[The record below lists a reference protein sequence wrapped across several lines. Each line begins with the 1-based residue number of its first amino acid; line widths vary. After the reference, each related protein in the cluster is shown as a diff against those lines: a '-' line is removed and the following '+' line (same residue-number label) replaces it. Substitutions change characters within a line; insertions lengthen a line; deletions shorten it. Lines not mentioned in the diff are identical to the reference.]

1 MANTFAHLHNHSEY
15 SLLDG
20 AQTTEQ
26 MAIKAAELGLS
37 AVSITDHGR
46 MGGCVEFYTNC
57 KKHGVKPILG
67 MEAYITGIGRSRT
80 DRIDWQ
86 RQTKEFIG
94 TPKYERNNYHLILL
108 AKNEQGYDNLCQLS
122 TESYSTGFY
131 QKPRIDYG
139 LLEKYKDGLIV
150 SSACFAADTMITT
163 ANGFKRIDA
172 VEKGD
177 LVLSKNGCFE
187 EVLTPTVI
195 GYDGDGYAVK
205 LAHTFF
211 PTVCTYDHK
220 FLIYDDITQRTIW
233 KEAHQLR
240 KNDKCI
246 IPVYGTSYTGNN
258 IIHADDV
265 NKLIDEIFVIKDNV
279 RSKAH
284 IKYMQHDITLSNNIM
299 RLLGLWLADGSMSLC
314 KRRET
319 YAGSVTFSFGYS
331 DFNIYYESFVK
342 AALEELGFKYSI
354 HKKKGTVDIVM
365 SSALTYCFFHY
376 LFKNKKSAEKS
387 VSTCL
392 MHISKDFDCE
402 LLYGYLLGDG
412 YFDSSSKHPHGRVI
426 SASVSI
432 SLANDI
438 IELWRSLGI
447 QAAVHV
453 RSGSTAGLFDFQYN
467 DDGTKS
473 NININSVSNI
483 YNRKASVRTQY
494 VVEIT
499 NKAFVRLSK
508 HDVITHDLLM
518 KALEN
523 AYEYVRSSKR
533 SYVTVNGIEY
543 QINRVQNNNRVHIRG
558 NVYCLS
564 TADHTF
570 VCNNAVV
577 HNCIIGEVSNRLLN
591 HDYAKAREVAM
602 WFKKTFGEDY
612 YFEQMNHGLAIEQ
625 EVMRPIRELADELG
639 IKVIATNDAHYTNR
653 DDHKLQKTLMLIS
666 MHKSWADSDVKGSFF
681 GSDDGYGQGA
691 VTDSD
696 TGDSDPI
703 FETPPELYMKSYEEM
718 LEALRPNGGEG
729 GVAERELDNT
739 NEIADKCNFDLPIID
754 PDDTSAYF
762 LADYPIEQDNKYDE
776 YEKSGYDIPEY
787 VTTACVDEMH
797 KLGHDDVNELS
808 DFMSQHDIKALRF
821 LMYLC
826 ERGIKR
832 LIKPKVDALGE
843 PLPESYWIKNP
854 PKGFEVRHA
863 HNSPDELWIKGKLD
877 DGNTPDDILQIYR
890 DRLAYEMSILC
901 AKKFVNYFL
910 IVQSYVDYTRASG
923 SSVGPGRGCHRTG
936 TMVMTPNGAKEI
948 ERLSVGDVVYDE
960 KGTPVPVIE
969 SFTYDVDETLVDV
982 AVAGGNHLDL
992 TPDHKVKALRASVID
1007 DADTI
1012 ADVAEESC
1020 EWVPAGELQSG
1031 DLVYVPTM
1039 PEPHS
1044 EFGTVNISYRMSK
1057 LVLDDELERMGY
1069 AVDEDGNAVVC
1080 RADVDED
1087 SPFSSIADT
1096 VELDDRLSYIIGR
1109 YVASGWCDGD
1119 SVRFKQ
1125 LHRNNDAVKQH
1136 DENTLIRLMMDVFD
1150 VNGETHACDDGETD
1164 IVSFTHP
1171 LLKMF
1176 IESVAG
1182 RGENKRIP
1190 SCYTD
1195 TALNQTLVS
1204 SLLIGIA
1211 EGQGEPSDGYSY
1223 VAPNKNVAYA
1233 MKRLLMCPSAAVSVT
1248 HEDDGTAGRRYVVT
1262 ITPCDGKNVICAS
1275 DDLMLLRVESVTPYD
1290 YSGQV
1295 HDIHVATDNHCSYL
1309 TETCVTSNSGAGS
1322 LINYLTGITAVD
1334 PLPNDLMFE
1343 RFLNPDRK
1351 GYPDIDI
1358 DFSGDF
1364 RDNHLWPHIR
1374 EMYGKE
1380 NTSAVAAYTY
1390 YWGKAAI
1397 KAAARVL
1404 FDCSND
1410 RSLPESERSRGK
1422 DLSVQTSTAL
1432 ADLIDNKPKLDLR
1445 TELDGSNPALSDL
1458 VASDTRYQQV
1468 IELALILQGRIS
1480 GEGQHASAYIVSPHP
1495 ITNRMPLMVSKDER
1509 AQSQKSGKPVSN
1521 YLIQYDGRTTQDK
1534 LGYVKLDLLC
1544 INDLEVITTTLEI
1557 VKRVYG
1563 CDIDIENIP
1572 LDDAA
1577 AFQLVQ
1583 EGHNTGLFQFDGSP
1597 VAGRLLIESQAD
1609 RIGDWS
1615 AINALNR
1622 PGPLQMGYDKQFVEG
1637 KLHPESITYFTP
1649 AAEKYLKPT
1658 YGTVCVAEGTQIT
1671 TINGYKN
1678 IEDIAIGD
1686 MVLSD
1691 DGQFHCVT
1699 NVFDNGV
1706 RETICLHT
1714 DYGEDLFCTPEHKV
1728 LTASDEWVEAQ
1739 NLKKGDLI
1747 KAYNIYERLNQ
1758 VREIEQFDWY
1768 DWFIGLFIAD
1778 GHSSVASPTIACCS
1792 EAFADK
1798 LIEVGK
1804 RLFPSMQNIHKSVS
1818 SNGANGTTWSV
1829 VFSEKVGKVNGSF
1842 SADFRPNSVS
1852 ALLKKYGLFHMT
1864 KEKKT
1869 WPSPDQYSFS
1879 TIIGMW
1885 EGDGCYKNKR
1895 LHVKYKHIAYG
1906 VYDALMRYGFHTSIY
1921 QDTSGAWLVS
1931 VDDIEAL
1938 RPKLREF
1945 DRYATSNGA
1954 YIPSKYLRKQIGSC
1968 PSYKERKVI
1977 YKKIRD
1983 GYVRINT
1990 AKNTFGWEFDP
2001 QNEHYEWARV
2011 LNISPSNQ
2019 RHVYDLTVEES
2030 HSYVANSKVAHNC
2043 FQESLM
2049 LLSQDK
2055 NIVGFTGGE
2064 SDTMRK
2070 ILAHKDKAKIQGI
2083 VDLAHERAEE
2093 NGVPKSVVDKFCEIA
2108 VAAGSYSF
2116 NSSHSLAYALIAY
2129 RGAFL
2134 KAHFPEAFLAA
2145 MCQLK
2150 PDQKGKNKIP
2160 DYLEDA
2166 RQLGVE
2172 VLPPNVNYSLVE
2184 FDVPHKG
2191 AIAYGLERIKGVGK
2205 SAQPI
2210 VDERLRNGQYRDFTD
2225 FCCRVPREVGKSA
2238 LKPLIEYGALDGLGW
2253 TRKAMLESIDEI
2265 IAFRKSWFDGQERS
2279 QDVAMSLFSD
2289 SDDGDDGYSYETRTV
2304 ELVPPFDDEYTD
2316 RELLRQE
2323 KQHLGMCL
2331 SGSFEDY
2338 TKLTRFKIER
2348 DMLARYENAKREG
2361 GVNAQYPIPIN
2372 VADIRNLKDGM
2383 RVELLCVV
2391 SDPVGKRENPRMF
2404 RSGKGCSIDV
2414 YDHGLY
2420 EESRFGFSPRT
2431 YTGRLTVFS
2440 RTWETLDAYPRPS
2453 DTLHVT
2459 GRISVDKEGKFPNA
2473 VIVDTLE
2480 VVDDDKK
2487 LLSSMSRDE
2496 LMALQSDFNE
2506 HVRRVSDPSD
2516 DMYMIPVLEFDTGYN
2531 LQAFLDSDGT
2541 ERFVGTGRVEIKTE
2555 DDKQRESASSVAR
2568 IVKLKQTRG
2577 MVRWAERFGAK
2588 AYKVR
2593 LPKAQSAIDRMRVTL
2608 DE

>member
-150 SSACFAADTMITT
+150 SSAC
-163 ANGFKRIDA
+163 
-172 VEKGD
+172 V
-177 LVLSKNGCFE
+177 
-187 EVLTPTVI
+187 
-195 GYDGDGYAVK
+195 
-205 LAHTFF
+205 
-211 PTVCTYDHK
+211 
-220 FLIYDDITQRTIW
+220 
-233 KEAHQLR
+233 
-240 KNDKCI
+240 
-246 IPVYGTSYTGNN
+246 
-258 IIHADDV
+258 
-265 NKLIDEIFVIKDNV
+265 
-279 RSKAH
+279 
-284 IKYMQHDITLSNNIM
+284 
-299 RLLGLWLADGSMSLC
+299 
-314 KRRET
+314 
-319 YAGSVTFSFGYS
+319 
-331 DFNIYYESFVK
+331 
-342 AALEELGFKYSI
+342 
-354 HKKKGTVDIVM
+354 
-365 SSALTYCFFHY
+365 
-376 LFKNKKSAEKS
+376 
-387 VSTCL
+387 
-392 MHISKDFDCE
+392 
-402 LLYGYLLGDG
+402 
-412 YFDSSSKHPHGRVI
+412 
-426 SASVSI
+426 
-432 SLANDI
+432 
-438 IELWRSLGI
+438 
-447 QAAVHV
+447 
-453 RSGSTAGLFDFQYN
+453 
-467 DDGTKS
+467 
-473 NININSVSNI
+473 
-483 YNRKASVRTQY
+483 
-494 VVEIT
+494 
-499 NKAFVRLSK
+499 
-508 HDVITHDLLM
+508 
-518 KALEN
+518 
-523 AYEYVRSSKR
+523 
-533 SYVTVNGIEY
+533 
-543 QINRVQNNNRVHIRG
+543 
-558 NVYCLS
+558 
-564 TADHTF
+564 
-570 VCNNAVV
+570 
-577 HNCIIGEVSNRLLN
+577 IGEVSSRLLN
-591 HDYAKAREVAM
+591 HDYAKAREVAL
-602 WFKKTFGEDY
+602 WFKKTFGDDY
-612 YFEQMNHGLAIEQ
+612 YIEIMNHNLAIEQ

-718 LEALRPNGGEG
+718 LEALRQNGGEG

-776 YEKSGYDIPEY
+776 YEKSGYEIPEY

-797 KLGHDDVNELS
+797 KLGHDDVSELS
-808 DFMSQHDIKALRF
+808 DFMSQHDIEALRF

-826 ERGIKR
+826 ERGIER

-877 DGNTPDDILQIYR
+877 DGNTPEDILQIYR

-936 TMVMTPNGAKEI
+936 TMVMTPNGAKDI
-948 ERLSVGDVVYDE
+948 ENLSVGDIVYDE
-960 KGTPVPVIE
+960 KGVPVPVIE
-969 SFTYDVDETLVDV
+969 SFTYDVDEKLIDV
-982 AVAGGNHLDL
+982 AVAGGNHLNL
-992 TPDHKVKALRASVID
+992 TPDHKVKALRASAVD

-1012 ADVAEESC
+1012 ADIAEESC
-1020 EWVPAGELQSG
+1020 EWVPAGELRSG

-1039 PEPHS
+1039 PEPRS
-1044 EFGTVNISYRMSK
+1044 EFGTVDVSYKTSK
-1057 LVLDDELERMGY
+1057 LFADDKLERMGY
-1069 AVDEDGNAVVC
+1069 AVDEDRNAVIC
-1080 RADVDED
+1080 HADVDEE
-1087 SPFSSIADT
+1087 SPFSSITDT
-1096 VELDDRLSYIIGR
+1096 VELDNRLSYIIGR
-1109 YVASGWCDGD
+1109 YVASGWCDGY

-1125 LHRNNDAVKQH
+1125 PHRNDDALTAH
-1136 DENTLIRLMMDVFD
+1136 PNNTLVRLMRDVFD
-1150 VNGETHACDDGETD
+1150 IDGEMRACDDGKTD
-1164 IVSFTHP
+1164 VISFTHP
-1171 LLKMF
+1171 LLRMF

-1182 RGENKRIP
+1182 SGENKRIP

-1195 TALNQTLVS
+1195 TALDQALAS

-1211 EGQGEPSDGYSY
+1211 EGQCEPSDGHRY
-1223 VAPNKNVAYA
+1223 VAPNKDVAYA
-1233 MKRLLMCPSAAVSVT
+1233 MKRLLMCPSAAVSVS
-1248 HEDDGTAGRRYVVT
+1248 HEDDETGNERYVVT

-1275 DDLMLLRVESVTPYD
+1275 DDLLLLSVESVTPYD
-1290 YSGQV
+1290 YTGQV
-1295 HDIHVATDNHCSYL
+1295 HDVHVATDNHCSYL

-1445 TELDGSNPALSDL
+1445 TELDGSNPALSEL

-1649 AAEKYLKPT
+1649 AAKKYLEGT
-1658 YGTVCVAEGTQIT
+1658 YGVVCVAEGTPVT
-1671 TINGYKN
+1671 TSSGIKP
-1678 IEDIAIGD
+1678 IEKVVIGD
-1686 MVLSD
+1686 KVIAE
-1691 DGQFHCVT
+1691 DGEFHEIT
-1699 NVFDNGV
+1699 ATYDNGV
-1706 RETICLHT
+1706 RNVVAIRT
-1714 DYGEDLFCTPEHKV
+1714 DYGETIRVTPDHKI
-1728 LTASDEWVEAQ
+1728 LTDQGWKCA
-1739 NLKKGDLI
+1739 GDLEKGNLI
-1747 KAYNIYERLNQ
+1747 KSYNPYERLGLI
-1758 VREIEQFDWY
+1758 RKIEEFNWR

-1778 GHSSVASPTIACCS
+1778 GHSANGSPDIACCN
-1792 EAFADK
+1792 EEFADK

-1804 RLFPSMQNIHKSVS
+1804 KIFPSMENIHKFQRW
-1818 SNGANGTTWSV
+1818 NGTNGHTWYV
-1829 VFSEKVGKVNGSF
+1829 VFSEKKGHINGSF
-1842 SADFRPNSVS
+1842 SNDFRANSCT
-1852 ALLKKYGLFHMT
+1852 ALLREYGLDGAT
-1864 KEKKT
+1864 KEKKK
-1869 WPSPDQYSFS
+1869 WPNSDKFSFS
-1879 TIIGMW
+1879 TLIGIW
-1885 EGDGCYKNKR
+1885 EGDGGYQNR
-1895 LHVKYKHIAYG
+1895 SFHVKYKHIAYG
-1906 VYDALMRYGFHTSIY
+1906 VYNALLRYGLHTAIRQCTDGTWNVTVGEISY
-1921 QDTSGAWLVS
+1921 
-1931 VDDIEAL
+1931 L
-1938 RPKLREF
+1938 RPKLRKF
-1945 DRYATSNGA
+1945 DHKRDVYRSG
-1954 YIPSKYLRKQIGSC
+1954 YIPSEYAAHIDYDTVDLPGKRKK
-1968 PSYKERKVI
+1968 PEHYYKQFVRQSLNSKSIRIESAER
-1977 YKKIRD
+1977 Y
-1983 GYVRINT
+1983 
-1990 AKNTFGWEFDP
+1990 GWEL
-2001 QNEHYEWARV
+2001 NEDIGEHGQWARV
-2011 LNISPSNQ
+2011 RDVSPAGSA
-2019 RHVYDLTVEES
+2019 RVYDLTVEDV
-2030 HSYVANSKVAHNC
+2030 HSFLASCYIISNC
-2043 FQESLM
+2043 YQEALM

-2064 SDTMRK
+2064 ADTMRK
-2070 ILAHKDKAKIQGI
+2070 ILAHKDKDKIQGI
-2083 VDLAHERAEE
+2083 VDLAHERASE
-2093 NGVPKSVVDKFCEIA
+2093 NHVPTKVVDDFCKIA

-2116 NSSHSLAYALIAY
+2116 NASHSLAYALIAY

-2253 TRKAMLESIDEI
+2253 TRKAMLESLDEI

-2338 TKLTRFKIER
+2338 TKLTRFRIER
-2348 DMLARYENAKREG
+2348 DMLARYDSAKRNG
-2361 GVNAQYPIPIN
+2361 GINAQYPIPIN

-2459 GRISVDKEGKFPNA
+2459 GRISVDKEGRFPNA

-2487 LLSSMSRDE
+2487 LLASMSRDE

-2531 LQAFLDSDGT
+2531 LQAFLDSEGT

-2555 DDKQRESASSVAR
+2555 EDKQRESASSVAH

-2593 LPKAQSAIDRMRVTL
+2593 LPKAQSAIDRMRVTS

>member
-1 MANTFAHLHNHSEY
+1 MTYSHEGRDKLANTFAHLHNHSEY

-150 SSACFAADTMITT
+150 SSACA
-163 ANGFKRIDA
+163 
-172 VEKGD
+172 
-177 LVLSKNGCFE
+177 
-187 EVLTPTVI
+187 
-195 GYDGDGYAVK
+195 
-205 LAHTFF
+205 
-211 PTVCTYDHK
+211 
-220 FLIYDDITQRTIW
+220 
-233 KEAHQLR
+233 
-240 KNDKCI
+240 
-246 IPVYGTSYTGNN
+246 
-258 IIHADDV
+258 
-265 NKLIDEIFVIKDNV
+265 
-279 RSKAH
+279 
-284 IKYMQHDITLSNNIM
+284 
-299 RLLGLWLADGSMSLC
+299 
-314 KRRET
+314 
-319 YAGSVTFSFGYS
+319 
-331 DFNIYYESFVK
+331 
-342 AALEELGFKYSI
+342 
-354 HKKKGTVDIVM
+354 
-365 SSALTYCFFHY
+365 
-376 LFKNKKSAEKS
+376 
-387 VSTCL
+387 
-392 MHISKDFDCE
+392 
-402 LLYGYLLGDG
+402 
-412 YFDSSSKHPHGRVI
+412 
-426 SASVSI
+426 
-432 SLANDI
+432 
-438 IELWRSLGI
+438 
-447 QAAVHV
+447 
-453 RSGSTAGLFDFQYN
+453 
-467 DDGTKS
+467 
-473 NININSVSNI
+473 
-483 YNRKASVRTQY
+483 
-494 VVEIT
+494 
-499 NKAFVRLSK
+499 
-508 HDVITHDLLM
+508 
-518 KALEN
+518 
-523 AYEYVRSSKR
+523 
-533 SYVTVNGIEY
+533 
-543 QINRVQNNNRVHIRG
+543 
-558 NVYCLS
+558 
-564 TADHTF
+564 
-570 VCNNAVV
+570 
-577 HNCIIGEVSNRLLN
+577 IGEVSNRLLN
-591 HDYAKAREVAM
+591 HDYAKAREVAL
-602 WFKKTFGEDY
+602 WFKKTFGDDY
-612 YFEQMNHGLAIEQ
+612 YLEEMYHGLAIEQ

-653 DDHKLQKTLMLIS
+653 EDHKLQKTLMLIS
-666 MHKSWADSDVKGSFF
+666 MHKSWSDSDVKGSFF

-718 LEALRPNGGEG
+718 LEALLPNGGEG

-739 NEIADKCNFDLPIID
+739 NEIADKCDFDLPIID

-776 YEKSGYDIPEY
+776 YEKSGYEIPEY

-797 KLGHDDVNELS
+797 KLGHDDVIELS
-808 DFMSQHDIKALRF
+808 DFMSQHDIEALRF

-826 ERGIKR
+826 ERGIER

-948 ERLSVGDVVYDE
+948 ENLSVGDTVYDE
-960 KGTPVPVIE
+960 KGVPVPVIE
-969 SFTYDVDETLVDV
+969 SFTYDVDETLVDI
-982 AVAGGNHLDL
+982 AVAGGNHLNL
-992 TPDHKVKALRASVID
+992 TPDHKVKALRASAVD

-1020 EWVPAGELQSG
+1020 EWVPAGELRSG

-1044 EFGTVNISYRMSK
+1044 EFGTVDISYRMSK
-1057 LVLDDELERMGY
+1057 LISEGELERMGY

-1080 RADVDED
+1080 HVDVDD
-1087 SPFSSIADT
+1087 GAPFSPITDT
-1096 VELDDRLSYIIGR
+1096 IELDERLSYIIGR

-1125 LHRNNDAVKQH
+1125 LYRNNEAVKQH

-1150 VNGETHACDDGETD
+1150 VNGEAHSCDDGETD
-1164 IVSFTHP
+1164 IISFTHP
-1171 LLKMF
+1171 LLRMF

-1182 RGENKRIP
+1182 SGENKRIP

-1195 TALNQTLVS
+1195 TALDQTLAP

-1211 EGQGEPSDGYSY
+1211 EGQCAPSDGHRY
-1223 VAPNKNVAYA
+1223 VVPNKDVAYA
-1233 MKRLLMCPSAAVSVT
+1233 IKRLLMCPSASVSVS
-1248 HEDDGTAGRRYVVT
+1248 HEDDETGNGRYVVT

-1275 DDLMLLRVESVTPYD
+1275 DDLMLLMVESVTPYD
-1290 YSGQV
+1290 YTGQV
-1295 HDIHVATDNHCSYL
+1295 HDIHVVTDNHCSYL

-1445 TELDGSNPALSDL
+1445 TELDGSNPALSEL

-1649 AAEKYLKPT
+1649 AAEKYLRET
-1658 YGTVCVAEGTQIT
+1658 YGIVA
-1671 TINGYKN
+1671 
-1678 IEDIAIGD
+1678 
-1686 MVLSD
+1686 
-1691 DGQFHCVT
+1691 
-1699 NVFDNGV
+1699 
-1706 RETICLHT
+1706 
-1714 DYGEDLFCTPEHKV
+1714 
-1728 LTASDEWVEAQ
+1728 
-1739 NLKKGDLI
+1739 
-1747 KAYNIYERLNQ
+1747 
-1758 VREIEQFDWY
+1758 
-1768 DWFIGLFIAD
+1768 
-1778 GHSSVASPTIACCS
+1778 
-1792 EAFADK
+1792 
-1798 LIEVGK
+1798 
-1804 RLFPSMQNIHKSVS
+1804 
-1818 SNGANGTTWSV
+1818 
-1829 VFSEKVGKVNGSF
+1829 
-1842 SADFRPNSVS
+1842 
-1852 ALLKKYGLFHMT
+1852 
-1864 KEKKT
+1864 
-1869 WPSPDQYSFS
+1869 
-1879 TIIGMW
+1879 
-1885 EGDGCYKNKR
+1885 
-1895 LHVKYKHIAYG
+1895 
-1906 VYDALMRYGFHTSIY
+1906 
-1921 QDTSGAWLVS
+1921 
-1931 VDDIEAL
+1931 
-1938 RPKLREF
+1938 
-1945 DRYATSNGA
+1945 
-1954 YIPSKYLRKQIGSC
+1954 
-1968 PSYKERKVI
+1968 
-1977 YKKIRD
+1977 
-1983 GYVRINT
+1983 
-1990 AKNTFGWEFDP
+1990 
-2001 QNEHYEWARV
+2001 
-2011 LNISPSNQ
+2011 
-2019 RHVYDLTVEES
+2019 
-2030 HSYVANSKVAHNC
+2030 
-2043 FQESLM
+2043 FQEALM

-2055 NIVGFTGGE
+2055 EIVGFTGGE
-2064 SDTMRK
+2064 ADTMRK
-2070 ILAHKDKAKIQGI
+2070 ILAHKDKEKIQGI

-2116 NSSHSLAYALIAY
+2116 NRCTTGDTTLHRANACHKDKKYPNPEIPIEEVYRRFNASAARDSKDRPIRSKYRSKQPNIGLFIICRDADGRARKHKVKNVYQQGIQPVYEVKLENGKSIKVTANHRLQARDCYKRIDELVVGQDELWCCDFVYDNKKLNRYSFSDVTEEHKGARGIGKHMSGDRRGENNVMYTNGGWTKFKRYKETHTHCEIDGCEKCAENGDRIEIRHIDGDRTNNEDSNLQALCVSHHKKAHFDNGRRKHGEKGYETYLSKVVSVEYAGEEMTYDVEMDSEEHNFFANGISSHNSHSLAYALIAY

-2253 TRKAMLESIDEI
+2253 TRKAMLESLDEI

-2338 TKLTRFKIER
+2338 TKLTRFRIER
-2348 DMLARYENAKREG
+2348 DMLARYDSAKRNG
-2361 GVNAQYPIPIN
+2361 GINAQYPIPIN

-2487 LLSSMSRDE
+2487 LLASMSRDE

-2555 DDKQRESASSVAR
+2555 EDKQRESASSVAR

-2593 LPKAQSAIDRMRVTL
+2593 LPKAQSAIDRMRVTS